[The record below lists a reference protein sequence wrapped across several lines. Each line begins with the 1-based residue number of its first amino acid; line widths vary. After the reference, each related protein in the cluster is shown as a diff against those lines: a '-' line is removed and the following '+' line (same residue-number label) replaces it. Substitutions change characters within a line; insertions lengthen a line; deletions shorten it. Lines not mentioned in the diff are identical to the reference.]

1 MIQGIVIGLFLLL
14 AAGCATTDDPRQ
26 GGLFSYNPATYEARL
41 EQRRQN
47 LTTLQQNQR
56 QEEEQA
62 RQLEREAQ
70 SRQAR
75 LESEN
80 ARLRRLDDE
89 LVQLQQNINQYQK
102 NINKYQARTNKQ
114 QAEKQRLG
122 REFKRLQDQILD
134 LKNNQQLAEIDKQ
147 KQIEGIKREI
157 DELKERE
164 ALLKK

>member
-1 MIQGIVIGLFLLL
+1 MIQRVALGLFLVL

-26 GGLFSYNPATYEARL
+26 GGLFSYNPAAYEERL

-47 LTTLQQNQR
+47 MTALQQNQR
-56 QEEEQA
+56 QEEAQA
-62 RQLEREAQ
+62 RQLESDVQ
-70 SRQAR
+70 TRQAR

-80 ARLRRLDDE
+80 ARLRELDEE
-89 LVQLQQNINQYQK
+89 LVELQQDINQYQQNINHYR
-102 NINKYQARTNKQ
+102 ARTNKQ

-122 REFKRLQDQILD
+122 REFKRLQDQIVV

-147 KQIEGIKREI
+147 KHIEGIKREI